1 MDHTALREHVSADAY
16 KNIQDWLEQPKYAE
30 YKAELEKM
38 IADERWQ
45 DLEDAFF
52 KVLEFGTGGRRG
64 TTGLGSNRINR
75 VTMGESAQALCE
87 YAKEADPSAPEKG
100 VVIACDTRLSSE
112 ELSKYVASVCA
123 ANGFKTYIFD
133 SFRST
138 PELSFTVRHLKSAVG
153 IVVSASHNPPADN
166 GFKAY
171 WSDGAQLVAPHDKGV
186 LAAAAE
192 ITEISSVDF
201 DEAVA
206 AGKIVIIG
214 QDVDTAYI
222 NTVVEQAEGTERE
235 LKVVYSPLHGAGQ
248 TNTLPVLRAAG
259 FTEVQPV
266 ESQMTPDGNF
276 PTIESGRANPE
287 KKVANDRAVALMMA
301 TEADV
306 AFTNDPDADRI
317 GVMVRHHDSPIY
329 LTGNQSAV
337 LTTDYTLQKRKE
349 KGLLDGKQFIAKT
362 IVTTD
367 MMTALAD
374 AYGVTTYTNMLVGFK
389 YIGEV
394 IRNKEGQEEFLVG
407 AEESFGLLKGAY
419 ARDKDGASGA
429 LPVAEYAAELK
440 KQGKTLYDRLL
451 ELYAEHGIFAERIE
465 TVECPGANGF
475 EQMQHIMNTLRT
487 NTPAQIE
494 DVKITAVT
502 DYQTLTKKD
511 LATGE
516 TSDVD
521 CINGNVLVLECENEP
536 RRRFTI
542 RPSGTEPLLKI
553 YTQWYEP
560 VTDASQVEKQFDNV
574 HKRLEGLG
582 ETLEGLL
589 LNL

>member
-1 MDHTALREHVSADAY
+1 MDHTVLREHVSADAY
-16 KNIQDWLEQPKYAE
+16 TNIQEWLEKPKYSE

-45 DLEDAFF
+45 DLEDSFF
-52 KVLEFGTGGRRG
+52 KVIEFGTGGRRG

-75 VTMGESAQALCE
+75 VTMGESAQALCL
-87 YAKEADPSAPEKG
+87 YAKEADPTAPEKG

-112 ELSKYVASVCA
+112 ELSKYVAGVCV

-138 PELSFTVRHLKSAVG
+138 PELSFAVRHLKSAVG

-186 LAAAAE
+186 LAAAAK

-201 DEAVA
+201 DEAVVQ
-206 AGKIVIIG
+206 GKIIVIG
-214 QDVDTAYI
+214 EDVDTAYI
-222 NTVVEQAEGTERE
+222 NTVVEQAEGTDRE
-235 LKVVYSPLHGAGQ
+235 LKIVYSPLHGAGQ

-259 FTEVQPV
+259 FTDVHPV

-287 KKVANDRAVALMMA
+287 KKVANDRAVALMMSS
-301 TEADV
+301 EADV

-367 MMTALAD
+367 MLTALAD

-429 LPVAEYAAELK
+429 LPMAEYAAELK

-451 ELYAEHGIFAERIE
+451 ELYSEHGIFAERIE

-487 NTPAQIE
+487 NAPSTIE
-494 DVKITAVT
+494 DVQITAVT
-502 DYQTLTKKD
+502 DYQTLKKTD
-511 LATGE
+511 LASGE

-560 VTDASQVEKQFDNV
+560 VTDPAHVEEQFDDL

-589 LNL
+589 LAL

>member
-1 MDHTALREHVSADAY
+1 MDKTLLQEQVSPEAF
-16 KNIQDWLEQPKYAE
+16 KNISDWLEKPKYKE
-30 YKAELEKM
+30 YRDELEKM
-38 IADERWQ
+38 IVEERWQ

-52 KVLEFGTGGRRG
+52 KVIEFGTGGRRG

-75 VTMGESAQALCE
+75 VTMGESAQALCW
-87 YAKEADPSAPEKG
+87 YAKEADPETPTKG
-100 VVIACDTRLSSE
+100 VVIACDTRLTSE

-123 ANGFKTYIFD
+123 ANGFKTYIFE

-138 PELSFTVRHLKSAVG
+138 PELSFAVRQLGCAVG
-153 IVVSASHNPPADN
+153 IVVSASHNPPPDN

-171 WSDGAQLVAPHDKGV
+171 WNDGAQLVAPHDKGV
-186 LAAAAE
+186 LAAAE
-192 ITEISSVDF
+192 KITEIASKGF
-201 DEAVA
+201 DEAVS
-206 AGKIVIIG
+206 AGEIVVIG
-214 QDVDTAYI
+214 EEIDKAYI
-222 NTVVEQAEGTERE
+222 ETVVAQAEGTDRE
-235 LKVVYSPLHGAGQ
+235 LSIVYSPLHGAGQ

-259 FTEVQPV
+259 FSDITLV
-266 ESQMTPDGNF
+266 EAQMTPDGNF

-287 KKVANDRAVALMMA
+287 KKIANDRAVALMMSE
-301 TEADV
+301 EADI
-306 AFTNDPDADRI
+306 AITNDPDADRL
-317 GVMVRHHDSPIY
+317 GVMVRQGNSPIY
-329 LTGNQSAV
+329 LTGNQTAV
-337 LTTDYTLQKRKE
+337 LATDYTFKKRQE

-374 AYGVTTYTNMLVGFK
+374 KYGVQCYTNMLVGFK
-389 YIGEV
+389 FIGEA
-394 IRNKEGQEEFLVG
+394 IRNREGQEEFLLG
-407 AEESFGLLKGAY
+407 AEESFGLLKGSY

-440 KQGKTLYDRLL
+440 KAGKTLYDRLL
-451 ELYAEHGIFAERIE
+451 ELYGEYGIYAERIE

-475 EQMQHIMNTLRT
+475 EQMQHIMNTLRANPLT
-487 NTPAQIE
+487 QIE
-494 DVKITAVT
+494 DVSVSAVL

-511 LATGE
+511 LTRGS
-516 TSDVD
+516 TSEID
-521 CINGNVLVLECENEP
+521 CTSGNVLVLECENEP
-536 RRRFTI
+536 RKRFTI

-560 VTDASQVEKQFDNV
+560 VSDASRVEEQFNSV

-589 LNL
+589 LNI

>member
-1 MDHTALREHVSADAY
+1 MDYTELREHVSAEAFT
-16 KNIQDWLEQPKYAE
+16 NISDWLEKPKYSE
-30 YKAELEKM
+30 YKTYLQQM
-38 IADERWQ
+38 IAEKQWQ
-45 DLEDAFF
+45 ELEDAFF

-75 VTMGESAQALCE
+75 VTMGESAQALCL
-87 YAKEADPSAPEKG
+87 YAKEADSSAPEKG

-112 ELSKYVASVCA
+112 RLSKYLASVCA

-138 PELSFTVRHLKSAVG
+138 PELSFAVRHLGSAVG
-153 IVVSASHNPPADN
+153 IVVSASHNPPEDN

-171 WSDGAQLVAPHDKGV
+171 WNDGAQLVAPHDKGV
-186 LAAAAE
+186 LAAAAD
-192 ITEISSVDF
+192 ITEISSMDF
-201 DEAVA
+201 DQAVA
-206 AGKIVIIG
+206 EGKIVILG
-214 QDVDTAYI
+214 ENVDSAYI
-222 NTVVEQAEGTERE
+222 NTVVEQAEGTDRD
-235 LKVVYSPLHGAGQ
+235 LKIVYSPLHGAGQ

-259 FTEVQPV
+259 FTDVEPV

-287 KKVANDRAVALMMA
+287 KKVANDRAVALMMSS
-301 TEADV
+301 EADV

-317 GVMVRHHDSPIY
+317 GVMVRHHNSPIY

-337 LTTDYTLQKRKE
+337 LTTDYTLRKRKE

-374 AYGVTTYTNMLVGFK
+374 AYGVITYTNMLVGFK

-394 IRNKEGQEEFLVG
+394 IRNKENQEEFLVG
-407 AEESFGLLKGAY
+407 AEESFGLLKGSY

-429 LPVAEYAAELK
+429 LPMAEYAAELK
-440 KQGKTLYDRLL
+440 KEGKTLYDRLL
-451 ELYAEHGIFAERIE
+451 ELYAEHGIYAERIE

-487 NTPAQIE
+487 NTPVHIE

-502 DYQTLTKKD
+502 DYLTLKKKQ
-511 LATGE
+511 LTSGE
-516 TSDVD
+516 ETDVD

-536 RRRFTI
+536 RKRFTI

-560 VTDASQVEKQFDNV
+560 VADASGVEEQFDEV
-574 HKRLEGLG
+574 HRRLEGLG

-589 LNL
+589 LDL